1 VAYWK
6 IIGGRMGKEAEKRQ
20 WQHKSQTQ
28 QGKFP
33 SLGVDS
39 H

>member
-1 VAYWK
+1 
-6 IIGGRMGKEAEKRQ
+6 MGKEAEKRQ

-33 SLGVDS
+33 MLGVES
-39 H
+39 HKF